1 MWKTAERK
9 QFTTRGDKLLTR
21 EQEREIIARV
31 LSGDT
36 EAFEALVLEHQNK
49 VYSLA
54 LRMVGNE
61 EDARD
66 MAQDAFIRAFSS
78 LSGFRGDSK
87 FSVWLYRL
95 TTNICIDFL
104 RSRAKKRTVSM
115 TWTDSE
121 VEGQGELEIPDE
133 RYSPEQRFESTD
145 IRESVQR
152 GLDALSPQYREILV
166 LREINGLTYEE
177 IGQALGIEEGT
188 VKSRIFRAR
197 KKLCDF
203 LLKEGNIPSHGASNA
218 TKGGA
223 GV

>member
-1 MWKTAERK
+1 M
-9 QFTTRGDKLLTR
+9 TR
-21 EQEREIIARV
+21 EQEREIIDRV

-36 EAFEALVLEHQNK
+36 EAFVALVLEHQNK

-61 EDARD
+61 EDALD
-66 MAQDAFIRAFSS
+66 MAQEAFIRAFNS

-95 TTNICIDFL
+95 TSNICIDFI

-115 TWTDSE
+115 TWTDE
-121 VEGQGELEIPDE
+121 EGGDAGELEIPDE
-133 RYSPEQRFESTD
+133 TWSPETQLERRMT
-145 IRESVQR
+145 RESVQR
-152 GLDALSPQYREILV
+152 GLDSLSPQYREILL
-166 LREINGLTYEE
+166 LREINGLSYEE
-177 IGQALGIEEGT
+177 IGRALGIEEGT

-203 LLKEGNIPSHGASNA
+203 LLREGNIPVPGASKPP
-218 TKGGA
+218 KGGA
-223 GV
+223 GE

>member
-1 MWKTAERK
+1 M
-9 QFTTRGDKLLTR
+9 TR
-21 EQEREIIARV
+21 QAEREIIERV

-66 MAQDAFIRAFSS
+66 MAQEAFIRAYNS
-78 LSGFRGDSK
+78 LAGFRGDSK

-95 TTNICIDFL
+95 TSNICIDFL
-104 RSRAKKRTVSM
+104 RSRAKKRTVSL
-115 TWTDSE
+115 TWTDD
-121 VEGQGELEIPDE
+121 EGEDAGELEIPDDTW
-133 RYSPEQRFESTD
+133 SPERRLESSVT
-145 IRESVQR
+145 RESVRR
-152 GLDALSPQYREILV
+152 GLDSLSPQYREILL
-166 LREINGLTYEE
+166 LREINGLSYEE
-177 IGQALGIEEGT
+177 IGRALGIEEGT

-203 LLKEGNIPSHGASNA
+203 LIREGNIPGHDASNA
-218 TKGGA
+218 SKGGA

>member
-1 MWKTAERK
+1 M
-9 QFTTRGDKLLTR
+9 TRQ
-21 EQEREIIARV
+21 EEREIIEKV

-36 EAFEALVLEHQNK
+36 EAFEALVIEHQNK

-66 MAQDAFIRAFSS
+66 MAQEAFIRAFNS
-78 LSGFRGDSK
+78 LTGFRGDSK

-95 TTNICIDFL
+95 TSNICIDFI

-115 TWTDSE
+115 TWTDE
-121 VEGQGELEIPDE
+121 DGDDAGELEVPDE
-133 RYSPEQRFESTD
+133 RFSPEAQLERTLT
-145 IRESVQR
+145 RESVRR
-152 GLDALSPQYREILV
+152 GLDSLSPQYREILL
-166 LREINGLTYEE
+166 LREINGLSYDE
-177 IGQALGIEEGT
+177 IGEALGIEPGT

-203 LLKEGNIPSHGASNA
+203 LVSEGNIPRFGASNA
-218 TKGGA
+218 PKGGA

>member
-1 MWKTAERK
+1 M
-9 QFTTRGDKLLTR
+9 LTR
-21 EQEREIIARV
+21 QEEQEIIQKV

-66 MAQDAFIRAFSS
+66 LAQDAFIRAFSS

-95 TTNICIDFL
+95 TSNICIDFL

-115 TWTDSE
+115 TWTDD
-121 VEGQGELEIPDE
+121 EGDDAGELEIPDE
-133 RYSPEQRFESTD
+133 RFSPEAQLERTSM
-145 IRESVQR
+145 RESVQR
-152 GLDALSPQYREILV
+152 GLESLSPQYRQILL
-166 LREINGLTYEE
+166 LREVDGLSYDE
-177 IGQALGIEEGT
+177 IAQALGIEAGT

-203 LLKEGNIPSHGASNA
+203 LLKEGNIPEHGASNSS
-218 TKGGA
+218 KGGA

>member
-1 MWKTAERK
+1 M
-9 QFTTRGDKLLTR
+9 TR
-21 EQEREIIARV
+21 QEELEIVQRV

-66 MAQDAFIRAFSS
+66 LAQDAFIRAFSS

-95 TTNICIDFL
+95 TSNICIDFL

-115 TWTDSE
+115 TWTDD
-121 VEGQGELEIPDE
+121 EGDDAGELEIPDE
-133 RYSPEQRFESTD
+133 RFSPEAQLERTSM
-145 IRESVQR
+145 RESVQR
-152 GLDALSPQYREILV
+152 GLESLSPQYRQILV

-177 IGQALGIEEGT
+177 IGKVLGIEEGT

-197 KKLCDF
+197 KKLCGF
-203 LLKEGNIPSHGASNA
+203 LLKEGNIPEYGASNSS
-218 TKGGA
+218 KGGA

>member
-1 MWKTAERK
+1 M
-9 QFTTRGDKLLTR
+9 TR
-21 EQEREIIARV
+21 EQEREIIEKVVA
-31 LSGDT
+31 GDT

-66 MAQDAFIRAFSS
+66 MAQEAFIRAFKS
-78 LSGFRGDSK
+78 LAGFRGDSK
-87 FSVWLYRL
+87 FSVWIYRL
-95 TTNICIDFL
+95 TSNICIDFL

-115 TWTDSE
+115 TWSDE
-121 VEGQGELEIPDE
+121 EGGEAGELEIPDE
-133 RYSPEQRFESTD
+133 TWSPAERLERSET
-145 IRESVQR
+145 RESVRR
-152 GLDALSPQYREILV
+152 GLDSLSPQYREILL
-166 LREINGLTYEE
+166 LREINGLSYDE
-177 IGQALGIEEGT
+177 ISEALGIEPGT

-203 LLKEGNIPSHGASNA
+203 LLSEGNIPWPGASNA
-218 TKGGA
+218 PKGGT

>member
-1 MWKTAERK
+1 M
-9 QFTTRGDKLLTR
+9 TR
-21 EQEREIIARV
+21 EQEREIIQKV

-66 MAQDAFIRAFSS
+66 LAQEAFIRAYTS
-78 LSGFRGDSK
+78 LAGFRGDSK

-95 TTNICIDFL
+95 TSNICIDFI

-115 TWTDSE
+115 TWTDE
-121 VEGQGELEIPDE
+121 EGGDAGELEIPDE
-133 RYSPEQRFESTD
+133 TWSPETQLERRMT
-145 IRESVQR
+145 RESVQR
-152 GLDALSPQYREILV
+152 GLDSLSPQYREILL
-166 LREINGLTYEE
+166 LREINGLSYEE
-177 IGQALGIEEGT
+177 IGRALGIEEGT

-203 LLKEGNIPSHGASNA
+203 LLREGNIPVPGASKPP
-218 TKGGA
+218 KGGA
-223 GV
+223 GE

>member
-1 MWKTAERK
+1 M
-9 QFTTRGDKLLTR
+9 TRQ
-21 EQEREIIARV
+21 EEREIIEKV

-36 EAFEALVLEHQNK
+36 EAFEALVIEHQNK

-66 MAQDAFIRAFSS
+66 MAQEAFIRAFNS
-78 LSGFRGDSK
+78 LTGFRGDSK

-95 TTNICIDFL
+95 TSNICIDFI

-115 TWTDSE
+115 TWTDE
-121 VEGQGELEIPDE
+121 DGDDAGELEVPDE
-133 RYSPEQRFESTD
+133 RFSPEAQLERTLT
-145 IRESVQR
+145 RESVRR
-152 GLDALSPQYREILV
+152 GLDSLSPQYREILL
-166 LREINGLTYEE
+166 LREINGLSYDE
-177 IGQALGIEEGT
+177 IGEALGIEPGT

-203 LLKEGNIPSHGASNA
+203 LLKEGNIPEYGASNSS
-218 TKGGA
+218 KGGA

>member
-1 MWKTAERK
+1 M
-9 QFTTRGDKLLTR
+9 TR
-21 EQEREIIARV
+21 QEELEIVQRV

-66 MAQDAFIRAFSS
+66 LAQDAFIRAFSS

-95 TTNICIDFL
+95 TSNICIDFL

-115 TWTDSE
+115 TWTDD
-121 VEGQGELEIPDE
+121 EGDDAGELEIPDE
-133 RYSPEQRFESTD
+133 RFSPEAQLERTSM
-145 IRESVQR
+145 RESVQR
-152 GLDALSPQYREILV
+152 GLESLSPQYRQILL
-166 LREINGLTYEE
+166 LREVDGLSYDE
-177 IGQALGIEEGT
+177 IAQALGIEAGT
-188 VKSRIFRAR
+188 VKSAYSGPEKNFAIF
-197 KKLCDF
+197 F
-203 LLKEGNIPSHGASNA
+203 
-218 TKGGA
+218 
-223 GV
+223 